1 MEYEEEYVF
10 YANEKVTLRKDDST
24 EEDDFI
30 ITTKI
35 VALFVICL
43 DYDPYSDI
51 VALKL
56 TKSREYVK
64 GIVKC
69 CFNLQRKIQTRTYT

>member
-1 MEYEEEYVF
+1 MEYEAECVC
-10 YANEKVTLRKDDST
+10 YANEKVTLRKDDSI
-24 EEDDFI
+24 EEDGYI
-30 ITTKI
+30 ITTTI

-69 CFNLQRKIQTRTYT
+69 